1 MVAILI
7 VIALLGFNDVLLLYG
22 FWLVALV
29 GSSLIVRVKS
39 LLLLCGGILWCS

>member
-7 VIALLGFNDVLLLYG
+7 VIALLGFNDLLLLYG

-39 LLLLCGGILWCS
+39 VAFVRWYFVV